1 MEVDMKKI
9 MVPLFIGAMAVG
21 FLACGGCGNRSNPTS
36 PKSTSNN
43 GDGGGTQVTI
53 SGSAFGALTVAK
65 GATVTWKN
73 NDGMPHTATSDG
85 TSAFPFDTGNIAP
98 GATSNGIAFTQS
110 GTFAYHCRIHSGMH
124 GTIIVQ

>member
-1 MEVDMKKI
+1 MKKI
-9 MVPLFIGAMAVG
+9 MVPLFIAAIAVG
-21 FLACGGCGNRSNPTS
+21 FLASGGCGSGSNPTS
-36 PKSTSNN
+36 PKYPSNN
-43 GDGGGTQVTI
+43 SGDGGTQVAI

-85 TSAFPFDTGNIAP
+85 TSAFQFDTGNIAT
-98 GATSNGIAFTQS
+98 GATSNGITFSQS